1 MQDLELE
8 KVSVVAEY
16 LTKDVSF
23 RELGQKYGVRY
34 PTIHAWVQEFKSVIQ
49 PVSKKEKG
57 KRKDAVAPPGELPTD
72 IQQLQKELEMARL
85 ENQLLNAIINI
96 AEEQLDIDIRKKSG
110 TKPSK
115 K

>member
-1 MQDLELE
+1 MQDLEL
-8 KVSVVAEY
+8 KKAAVIAEY

-34 PTIHAWVQEFKSVIQ
+34 PTIHAWVQEFKSKTDS
-49 PVSKKEKG
+49 VSKKP
-57 KRKDAVAPPGELPTD
+57 KRRKKSAVPTELPTD
-72 IQQLQKELEMARL
+72 IQQLQKELELARL

-115 K
+115 

>member
-1 MQDLELE
+1 MQDLELQ
-8 KVSVVAEY
+8 KTAIVAEY

-34 PTIHAWVQEFKSVIQ
+34 PSIHAWVQEFKSKTD
-49 PVSKKEKG
+49 PVGKKTKNRKKES
-57 KRKDAVAPPGELPTD
+57 VPVPQELPAD
-72 IQQLQKELEMARL
+72 IKQLQKELEMARL